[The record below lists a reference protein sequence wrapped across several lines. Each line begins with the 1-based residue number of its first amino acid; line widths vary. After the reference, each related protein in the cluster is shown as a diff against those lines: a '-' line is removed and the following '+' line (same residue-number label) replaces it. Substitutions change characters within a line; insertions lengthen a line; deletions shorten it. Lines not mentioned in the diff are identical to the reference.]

1 MFIWVQVFVWFS
13 VLVQADEVGLE
24 AIDPAGF
31 GFEGLGLFEE
41 LTHLDKKL
49 LLASALEDLDDKV
62 AVGLELLL
70 CKKEDLL
77 GEPLAAGGV
86 HGAVAGG
93 HGGCVADYG
102 IIRAVAC
109 KLLSDFLG
117 KGITHVGCDG
127 RGDGV
132 EIQRVQIDADYA
144 SVALKEHA
152 VGIKSPASGSCTYI
166 KDSVPGFY
174 DVVRLLDFL
183 QLVDASGRVALS
195 VSPLGI
201 RICCVPSACCH
212 GIIVEQFAR
221 LVSCLIERPEV
232 YLI

>member
-1 MFIWVQVFVWFS
+1 MDLSDNENIRLWLS

-31 GFEGLGLFEE
+31 GLEGLGFFEE
-41 LTHLDKKL
+41 LAHLDQKL

-70 CKKEDLL
+70 CKVEDLL

-86 HGAVAGG
+86 HGAVAGC
-93 HGGCVADYG
+93 HGGGVADDG
-102 IIRAVAC
+102 VIGAVAC
-109 KLLSDFLG
+109 EFLADFLG
-117 KGITHVGCDG
+117 EGIAHVGCDG

-132 EIQRVQIDADYA
+132 EIQRVQIDADY
-144 SVALKEHA
+144 
-152 VGIKSPASGSCTYI
+152 GP
-166 KDSVPGFY
+166 
-174 DVVRLLDFL
+174 
-183 QLVDASGRVALS
+183 ASGRVALS

-212 GIIVEQFAR
+212 GIIVD
-221 LVSCLIERPEV
+221 
-232 YLI
+232 

>member
-1 MFIWVQVFVWFS
+1 MFIERSWFSGLFS

-31 GFEGLGLFEE
+31 GLEGLGLFEE
-41 LTHLDKKL
+41 FAHLDKKL
-49 LLASALEDLDDKV
+49 LLASALEDFDDKV

-70 CKKEDLL
+70 CKVEDLL

-93 HGGCVADYG
+93 HGGGVADDG
-102 IIRAVAC
+102 VIGAVAC
-109 KLLSDFLG
+109 EFLADFLG
-117 KGITHVGCDG
+117 EGIAHVGCDG

-144 SVALKEHA
+144 SVAFQEHA
-152 VGIKSPASGSCTYI
+152 VGIECPASGCCAYI
-166 KDSVPGFY
+166 KDGVPGFD
-174 DVVRLLDFL
+174 DVVCLLDFL
-183 QLVDASGRVALS
+183 QLVDASGRVALF

-201 RICCVPSACCH
+201 
-212 GIIVEQFAR
+212 
-221 LVSCLIERPEV
+221 
-232 YLI
+232 

>member
-1 MFIWVQVFVWFS
+1 MCLS

-31 GFEGLGLFEE
+31 GLEGLGLFEE
-41 LTHLDKKL
+41 LTHLDQKL

-70 CKKEDLL
+70 CKVEDLL

-93 HGGCVADYG
+93 HGGGVADDG
-102 IIRAVAC
+102 VIGAMAC
-109 KLLSDFLG
+109 ELFADFLG
-117 KGITHVGCDG
+117 EGIAHVGCDG

-132 EIQRVQIDADYA
+132 EIQRVQVDADYT

-152 VGIKSPASGSCTYI
+152 VGIEGPASGGCAYI
-166 KDSVPGFY
+166 KDGITWFY

-183 QLVDASGRVALS
+183 QLVDATCRVALF

>member
-1 MFIWVQVFVWFS
+1 MDLSDNENIRLWLS
-13 VLVQADEVGLE
+13 VLIQAYEVGLE

-31 GFEGLGLFEE
+31 GLEGLGFFEE
-41 LTHLDKKL
+41 LAHLDQKL

-70 CKKEDLL
+70 CKVEDLL

-86 HGAVAGG
+86 HGAVAGC
-93 HGGCVADYG
+93 HGGGVADDG
-102 IIRAVAC
+102 VIGAVAC
-109 KLLSDFLG
+109 EFLADFLG
-117 KGITHVGCDG
+117 EGIAHVGCDG

-132 EIQRVQIDADYA
+132 EIQRVQIDADYG
-144 SVALKEHA
+144 SVAFQEHA
-152 VGIKSPASGSCTYI
+152 VRIEGPASRGCTYI
-166 KDSVPGFY
+166 KDGVPWFY

-212 GIIVEQFAR
+212 GIIVD
-221 LVSCLIERPEV
+221 
-232 YLI
+232 